1 MEMTT
6 ERLIMMEQRRKDR
19 IEKEALDK
27 AVQMENIRRKMDD
40 DGAMTKKEKKKMA
53 GGASKG
59 FSEDIFNAHDFD
71 IDINVSEMAE
81 SLMPSSIAV
90 KPVTSSAPHT
100 AGPTKRSL
108 KIEEW
113 KKRGII

>member
-1 MEMTT
+1 MKY
-6 ERLIMMEQRRKDR
+6 LLQ
-19 IEKEALDK
+19 
-27 AVQMENIRRKMDD
+27 
-40 DGAMTKKEKKKMA
+40 
-53 GGASKG
+53 
-59 FSEDIFNAHDFD
+59 
-71 IDINVSEMAE
+71 E

-113 KKRGII
+113 KKKRGII